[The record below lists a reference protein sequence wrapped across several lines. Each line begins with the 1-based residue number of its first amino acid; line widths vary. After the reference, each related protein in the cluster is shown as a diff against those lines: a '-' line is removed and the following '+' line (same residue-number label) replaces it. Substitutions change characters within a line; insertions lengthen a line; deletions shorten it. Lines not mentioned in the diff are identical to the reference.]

1 MRYNK
6 ENTTISKEIIMSK
19 NSLGVMID
27 LSRNAV
33 MKADALERFIKILKK
48 MGYNTVFLYM
58 EDTYEV
64 IDEKYFGYMRGRYS
78 IDEMKQIDEI
88 CASYG
93 IEAIPCIQTLAH
105 LKTFLKW
112 KQADVDCDDILL
124 VGAKRTYD
132 LIGNMFKTLSK
143 CFRSRKIHIGMDEA
157 HMLGKGRYFSQNGYK
172 SSSDII
178 KEHLDKICEIAKP
191 YNYELL
197 LWSDMFFRSW
207 NKGEYYFNEYVQAPK
222 SVASTLPENV
232 TPVYWDY
239 YNERRESYDVMIKMH
254 KQLSKNVWFA
264 GGAWCWTGFAP
275 LNKLSIR
282 LMKEAMLAC
291 RDNRVKN
298 IFFTMW
304 GDDGMECSHFSQL
317 PALMCLAE
325 YAKGNFDDNK
335 IKQKFKRIV
344 GIDFDDFM
352 KVDLPNC
359 LPKEPNYAESP
370 SKYMLY
376 SDPFL
381 GFLDYTVSDG
391 VSKTYESHK
400 NELLAV
406 AKKTKK
412 FGYVF
417 NTLAELCS
425 VLELKY
431 ELGVKTRA
439 SYQGGN
445 KCELEQLANNEYRVL
460 QKRVKA
466 FHRSFSLQWNKDNKS
481 YGFEVQDAR
490 LGGLIMRLEACRKQI
505 LDYVRGKIE
514 KIEELEC
521 EILPLPFSKAPKGE
535 PIDYG
540 AYGRIVTANVLTQDM

>member
-1 MRYNK
+1 
-6 ENTTISKEIIMSK
+6 MSK

-33 MKADALERFIKILKK
+33 MKIDALKRFLEILKK

-78 IDEMKQIDEI
+78 IEEMKQIDDM
-88 CASYG
+88 CASLG

-105 LKTFLKW
+105 LKTYFKW
-112 KQADVDCDDILL
+112 KQVEVDCDDILL
-124 VGAKRTYD
+124 VGEKRSYE
-132 LIGNMFKTLSK
+132 LISNMFKTLSE
-143 CFRSRKIHIGMDEA
+143 CFRSKKIHIGMDEA
-157 HMLGKGRYFSQNGYK
+157 HMLGKGQYFSKNGYK
-172 SSSDII
+172 SPNEII
-178 KEHLDKICEIAKP
+178 KRHLEQICEIAKP
-191 YNYELL
+191 YNYQLL
-197 LWSDMFFRSW
+197 LWSDMFLRSW
-207 NKGEYYFNEYVQAPK
+207 NNGEYYFNEYKEAPK
-222 SVASTLPENV
+222 EVVSALPKEV

-239 YNERRESYDVMIKMH
+239 YNEREEKYDIMIKIH
-254 KQLSKNVWFA
+254 KQFSKDVWFA

-291 RDNRVKN
+291 HSNKVKN

-317 PALMCLAE
+317 PALLCLAE

-352 KVDLPNC
+352 KVDLPNF
-359 LPKEPNYAESP
+359 LPNEPKYAESP

-381 GFLDYTVSDG
+381 GFLDYTVSSRVG
-391 VSKTYESHK
+391 EIYKEHK
-400 NELLAV
+400 NELVSV
-406 AKKTKK
+406 AKKTRK

-417 NTLAELCS
+417 KTLAELCS
-425 VLELKY
+425 ALEIKY
-431 ELGVKTRA
+431 ELGVKTREA
-439 SYQGGN
+439 YQNNDKG
-445 KCELEQLANNEYRVL
+445 ELKRLADNEYLSL
-460 QKRVKA
+460 QKRI
-466 FHRSFSLQWNKDNKS
+466 RSFHKALKLQWNKDNKS
-481 YGFEVQDAR
+481 CGFEVQDAR
-490 LGGLIMRLEACRKQI
+490 LGGLTMRLDTCREQL
-505 LDYVRGKIE
+505 LDYVNGKIE

-521 EILPLPFSKAPKGE
+521 EILPLPFSKVPQGT

-540 AYGRIVTANVLTQDM
+540 AYGRIMTANVLTQNM